1 MLYLQLPETATRQ
14 AIDATT
20 VFAEYRRVRTEAAR
34 YAGTMYWKK
43 EGPYEYLAKTKPG
56 RRSQERLGRRSAETE
71 TTFQN
76 YTARKAAVEE
86 RLGGLKL
93 ALAETQRMNR
103 ALKAGRV
110 PSVVVAVLA
119 ALDETGLAD
128 HFTVVGTH
136 ALYAYEAAAG
146 VQIASGALA
155 TRDVDL
161 LWDARKRVRFL
172 TDLNKAESTMLDVL
186 RRADR
191 TFERKEGQHETA
203 INSQGFEV
211 DFLRREPMD
220 DDPHPFRFSDDEGD
234 LWPVQA
240 RRASVLTTAARM
252 DQTVIATNGRMAIMR
267 TVSPQTFVAFK
278 RWMAGLAPQRPE
290 ARCRRDR
297 LQAEVVQALLDEGL
311 LLA

>member
-1 MLYLQLPETATRQ
+1 
-14 AIDATT
+14 
-20 VFAEYRRVRTEAAR
+20 V
-34 YAGTMYWKK
+34 
-43 EGPYEYLAKTKPG
+43 
-56 RRSQERLGRRSAETE
+56 
-71 TTFQN
+71 
-76 YTARKAAVEE
+76 
-86 RLGGLKL
+86 
-93 ALAETQRMNR
+93 
-103 ALKAGRV
+103 
-110 PSVVVAVLA
+110 
-119 ALDETGLAD
+119 
-128 HFTVVGTH
+128 H
-136 ALYAYEAAAG
+136 
-146 VQIASGALA
+146 
-155 TRDVDL
+155 L
-161 LWDARKRVRFL
+161 LSDARKRVRFL